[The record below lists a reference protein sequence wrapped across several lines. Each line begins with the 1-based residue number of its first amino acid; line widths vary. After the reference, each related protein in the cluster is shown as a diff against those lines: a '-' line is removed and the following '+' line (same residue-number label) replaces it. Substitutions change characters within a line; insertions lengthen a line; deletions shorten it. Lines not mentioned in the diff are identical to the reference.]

1 MVQLGEHQRLL
12 EALFIAAY
20 LCLDHVG
27 HLGALQTPLIDK
39 VTDLVNSSSRGV
51 NHLLLLDLV
60 WAASHPFI
68 YVFTHL
74 LRPISNNH
82 DVAIVDWV
90 CLVVEDVANVLIRIR
105 VFQ

>member
-60 WAASHPFI
+60 WAASH
-68 YVFTHL
+68 L